1 MEKIDLHMHSTASDG
16 SSTPRELAR
25 ECKAAGI
32 TRAAL
37 TDHDTIDGV
46 AEFLEEAGRIGLPAI
61 SGLEYNVEY
70 EGEMHILAYGMD
82 IWNQELRDALDVL
95 ANQRITRASRMVK
108 KLQDQ
113 GYPITLERVE
123 EIAGG
128 GVLGRPHIARALL
141 EKGFGENVEDAFKRY
156 LEPGKPGFLPRLKIK
171 SSEAIRLA
179 RQAGGHCV
187 LAHPKLAY
195 YPDYDELLTRLKG
208 EGLEGLEVYYPAH
221 SDEEVEF
228 FFGLAKK
235 YDLFI
240 TQGSDY
246 HGKIRKSTQLFREQR
261 GGAALEESIERLFA
275 RVSSKKE

>member
-1 MEKIDLHMHSTASDG
+1 MRIAFFSTKPYDKIWFEPMGKDYGFEIH
-16 SSTPRELAR
+16 
-25 ECKAAGI
+25 
-32 TRAAL
+32 
-37 TDHDTIDGV
+37 
-46 AEFLEEAGRIGLPAI
+46 FLESPFNEETYYMAKG
-61 SGLEYNVEY
+61 Y
-70 EGEMHILAYGMD
+70 
-82 IWNQELRDALDVL
+82 DAVCLFVNDY
-95 ANQRITRASRMVK
+95 ADDTMVK

-235 YDLFI
+235 YDLFL

-261 GGAALEESIERLFA
+261 GRAALEESVERLFA